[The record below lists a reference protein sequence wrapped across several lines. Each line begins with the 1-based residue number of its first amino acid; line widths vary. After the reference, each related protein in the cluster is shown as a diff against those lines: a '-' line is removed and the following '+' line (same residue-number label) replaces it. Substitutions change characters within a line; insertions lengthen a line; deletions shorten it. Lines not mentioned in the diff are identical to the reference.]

1 MQFQKNNFQFLKDL
15 QKNNNRDWFTEH
27 KPTFVNIQ
35 KQVKELFLEM
45 KEDLEKHD
53 EIDKMK
59 IYRIYRDV
67 RFSKDKTPYNPR
79 FAVSFSRLGKQ
90 LRGGYFLQIK
100 PGETLLGG
108 GFWQPEKEDLLR
120 IRKEIEQDAT
130 EFRDILKDKNYVKY
144 FGKTFAGDELKS
156 APRGFDKEHKDIDLL
171 RKKGF
176 IAIRNFTDAEVLSPN
191 FLEELDTTFKALR
204 PFFNLFSDVLTTN
217 LNGESLI

>member
-1 MQFQKNNFQFLKDL
+1 MQFKKNSFQFLKDL

-27 KPTFVNIQ
+27 KPTFVEIQ
-35 KQVKELFLEM
+35 KQVKEVFLEM
-45 KEDLEKHD
+45 QGNLEKHD
-53 EIDKMK
+53 DIDKMK

-79 FAVSFSRLGKQ
+79 LAMSFSRLGKH

-100 PGETLLGG
+100 PGESFLGG

-130 EFRDILKDKNYVKY
+130 EFRDILADKNYIKY
-144 FGKTFAGDELKS
+144 FGGKFAGDELKS
-156 APRGFDKEHKDIDLL
+156 APRGFDKDHKDIDLL

-176 IAIRNFTDAEVLSPN
+176 IAIRNFTDTEVLSPN
-191 FLEELDTTFKALR
+191 FLVELDDTFKALR

>member
-1 MQFQKNNFQFLKDL
+1 MQFQKNSFKFLKDL

-27 KPTFVNIQ
+27 KPTFVDIQ

-45 KEDLEKHD
+45 QGNLEKHD
-53 EIDKMK
+53 DIDKMK

-79 FAVSFSRLGKQ
+79 LAMSFSRLGKH

-100 PGETLLGG
+100 PGESFLGG

-130 EFRDILKDKNYVKY
+130 EFREILEEKEFVKY
-144 FGKTFAGDELKS
+144 FGGKFEGEELKS
-156 APRGFDKEHKDIDLL
+156 APRGFDKEHNDIDLL
-171 RKKGF
+171 RKKAF
-176 IAIRNFTDAEVLSPN
+176 IAIRNFTDEEILSPN
-191 FLEELDTTFKALR
+191 FLQEFDNTSKALR

>member
-1 MQFQKNNFQFLKDL
+1 MQFQKNEFQFLKDL
-15 QKNNNRDWFTEH
+15 EKNNNREWFTEN
-27 KPTFVNIQ
+27 KPTFVAIQ
-35 KQVKELFLEM
+35 NQIKQVFTEM
-45 KEDLEKHD
+45 KVNIEKHD
-53 EIDKMK
+53 EIEKMK

-79 FAVSFSRLGKQ
+79 FAVSFSRLGKH

-120 IRKEIEQDAT
+120 IRKEIEQDGS
-130 EFRDILKDKNYVKY
+130 EIRDILSDKKYIKY
-144 FGKTFAGDELKS
+144 FGGKFGGDELKS

-176 IAIRNFTDAEVLSPN
+176 IAIRNFTDAEVLDPN
-191 FLEELDTTFKALR
+191 FLTELDTTFKALR
-204 PFFNLFSDVLTTN
+204 PFFDLFSDILTTN

>member
-1 MQFQKNNFQFLKDL
+1 MQFQKDSFQFLKDL

-27 KPTFVNIQ
+27 KPTFTKIQ
-35 KQVKELFLEM
+35 SQVKELFLEM
-45 KEDLEKHD
+45 QLNLENHD
-53 EIDKMK
+53 EIEKMK

-79 FAVSFSRLGKQ
+79 FAVSFSRLGKE

-108 GFWQPEKEDLLR
+108 GFWQPEKEDLHR
-120 IRKEIEQDAT
+120 IRKEIEQDAS
-130 EFRDILKDKNYVKY
+130 EFRDILKDKEYIKY
-144 FGKTFAGDELKS
+144 FDGKFGGDELKS
-156 APRGFDKEHKDIDLL
+156 APRGFDKEHQDIDLL

-176 IAIRNFTDAEVLSPN
+176 IAIRNFTDTEVLSPN
-191 FLEELDTTFKALR
+191 FLPELDKSFKALR

-217 LNGESLI
+217 LNGESLL

>member
-1 MQFQKNNFQFLKDL
+1 MQFQKNSFKFLKDL

-27 KPTFVNIQ
+27 KPAFVDIQ
-35 KQVKELFLEM
+35 KQVKEVFLEM
-45 KEDLEKHD
+45 QGNLEKHD
-53 EIDKMK
+53 NIDKMK

-79 FAVSFSRLGKQ
+79 LAMSFSRLGKE

-100 PGETLLGG
+100 PGGSFLGG

-130 EFRDILKDKNYVKY
+130 EFRDILEDKDYIKY
-144 FGKTFAGDELKS
+144 FGGKFEGEELKS

-171 RKKGF
+171 RKKAF
-176 IAIRNFTDAEVLSPN
+176 IAIRNFTDEEVLSPN
-191 FLEELDTTFKALR
+191 FLEEFDNTSKALR

>member
-1 MQFQKNNFQFLKDL
+1 MQFQKNSFKFLKDL

-27 KPTFVNIQ
+27 KPAFVDIQ
-35 KQVKELFLEM
+35 KQVKEVFLEM
-45 KEDLEKHD
+45 QGNLEKHD
-53 EIDKMK
+53 NIDKMK

-79 FAVSFSRLGKQ
+79 LAMSFSRLGKE

-100 PGETLLGG
+100 PGGSFLGG

-130 EFRDILKDKNYVKY
+130 EFRDILEDKDYIKY
-144 FGKTFAGDELKS
+144 FGGKFEGEELKS

-171 RKKGF
+171 RKKAF
-176 IAIRNFTDAEVLSPN
+176 IAIRNFTDEEVLSPN
-191 FLEELDTTFKALR
+191 FLEELDNTF
-204 PFFNLFSDVLTTN
+204 
-217 LNGESLI
+217 

>member
-1 MQFQKNNFQFLKDL
+1 MQFQKNSFQFLKDL

-27 KPTFVNIQ
+27 KPTFVEIQ

-45 KEDLEKHD
+45 QANLEKHD
-53 EIDKMK
+53 DIDKMK

-79 FAVSFSRLGKQ
+79 LAMSFSRLGKH

-100 PGETLLGG
+100 PGESFLGG

-130 EFRDILKDKNYVKY
+130 EFRDILEDKDYIKY
-144 FGKTFAGDELKS
+144 FGGQFEGDELKS

-176 IAIRNFTDAEVLSPN
+176 IAIRTFTEAEVLSPN
-191 FLEELDTTFKALR
+191 FLEELDDSFKALR